1 MSRILNRPMFR
12 SGGKVDSKGTGI
24 TSGLEP
30 KRGIVDGP
38 GGYAGEKTSDIYKRI
53 RTELAPAPGLSLGD
67 YLQIAAAGADILG
80 APSEGGGIKGT
91 LATVSKP
98 LATLGRGLA
107 TTMGKRESDVSQLA
121 GALTEAELKSQG
133 EFGKRE
139 AAFNALYDT
148 KKQAIQSDTSLSAD
162 EKNKKLRDLEISKS
176 RDYEFYVIK
185 GGDVSDYFKLAS
197 QKEAIEAADKAAKNR
212 LKAEGIDKNN
222 PNYSSKLAAYQAE
235 FLSQFAQ
242 QFGKQFA
249 EGGAVTADTT
259 DSQTPGQ
266 LQMIS
271 YDELRARLPQQI
283 TDDIVTL
290 LSTSY
295 EALADFAEIQTQA
308 DVNAFNE
315 KYNVQ
320 LVLPQGE

>member
-1 MSRILNRPMFR
+1 MFR

-107 TTMGKRESDVSQLA
+107 TTMGKKESDISQLA

-139 AAFNALYDT
+139 AAFNALYET
-148 KKQAIQSDTSLSAD
+148 KKQAIQNDVSLSAD
-162 EKNKKLRDLEISKS
+162 QKAKQLRDLEITKS

-185 GGDVSDYFKLAS
+185 GGDVSDYFKLGS

-212 LKAEGIDKNN
+212 LKAEGIGKDSTS
-222 PNYSSKLAAYQAE
+222 YASKLAQYQAE
-235 FLSQFAQ
+235 FLSQFVQ

-249 EGGAVTADTT
+249 EGGAVTADTMDTT
-259 DSQTPGQ
+259 DTQNQSQ

-283 TDDIVTL
+283 TDDIVKL